1 MPKKV
6 ERPSGA
12 AGSSPLIH
20 AGASLAGKESF
31 DARST
36 MSSAGWSLAV
46 RGRSHLVVVPVCA
59 ALDPDFDA
67 GARVDMPLIAGL
79 SISSD
84 HTI

>member
-6 ERPSGA
+6 ERPSCA

-36 MSSAGWSLAV
+36 MSFAGSSLAI
-46 RGRSHLVVVPVCA
+46 RGRSLLGVVPVCA

-67 GARVDMPLIAGL
+67 RARVDMPLIAGL
-79 SISSD
+79 SIPND
-84 HTI
+84 CTI